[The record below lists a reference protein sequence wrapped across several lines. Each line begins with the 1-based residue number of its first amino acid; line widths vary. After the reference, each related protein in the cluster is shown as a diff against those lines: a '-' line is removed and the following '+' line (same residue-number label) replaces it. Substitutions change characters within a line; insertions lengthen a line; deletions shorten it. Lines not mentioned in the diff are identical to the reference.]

1 MKSYNK
7 LQGKGI
13 YKEDYKYGSTRIQIK
28 RLKRKRK
35 HTLKNRI
42 KKLEEQE

>member
-7 LQGKGI
+7 LQGI
-13 YKEDYKYGSTRIQIK
+13 CKEDLKYGSTRGQIK
-28 RLKRKRK
+28 KLKRKRK